1 MPSTFSTFN
10 IGWKGLFAARLGM
23 DVTGHNVANANT
35 EGYSRQR
42 VALSASSPENVVGL
56 SRAAGPG
63 QIGRGVDVVA
73 INRVKDQ
80 FVLSFLQREKSVL
93 GYWEAKAQTYE
104 RIEMLFGEPSDSGIA
119 FALDEFFGSLQSLS
133 RNPEDIAVREVVL
146 QKGAV
151 LADTISQV
159 YSHIRE
165 VYYNTTD
172 LVNAKV
178 TQLNSLATEIAE
190 LNKQIAAVVRV
201 GKQPNDFLDKRDML
215 IQQMSTLID
224 IQVLPVEDQ
233 IVNIAINGVNL
244 VHRYDTR
251 PLEAVIEQTTGK
263 VEGLKWKEFDTRITV
278 SSGEFAALLETNNV
292 LIPQYLDS
300 LNELARCLVENI
312 NSIHSSG
319 YDLDGKKGGLF
330 FVDSRTPDG
339 GPLIPLDLTDPDF
352 EVARY
357 IAINPLLDAREV
369 AAATAAP
376 DENGLKKGD
385 GSNALAMAQL
395 ADAAIMQSGRSTL
408 AGFFNGVIAQ
418 LGVDSEQA
426 SFMADSQGLI
436 VENLKNWDSSISG
449 VSLDEEVTNL
459 MRYQHSYAAAARVI
473 TVVDEMLELIT
484 TRLGLVGR

>member
-159 YSHIRE
+159 
-165 VYYNTTD
+165 
-172 LVNAKV
+172 
-178 TQLNSLATEIAE
+178 
-190 LNKQIAAVVRV
+190 
-201 GKQPNDFLDKRDML
+201 
-215 IQQMSTLID
+215 
-224 IQVLPVEDQ
+224 
-233 IVNIAINGVNL
+233 
-244 VHRYDTR
+244 
-251 PLEAVIEQTTGK
+251 
-263 VEGLKWKEFDTRITV
+263 
-278 SSGEFAALLETNNV
+278 
-292 LIPQYLDS
+292 
-300 LNELARCLVENI
+300 
-312 NSIHSSG
+312 
-319 YDLDGKKGGLF
+319 
-330 FVDSRTPDG
+330 
-339 GPLIPLDLTDPDF
+339 LT
-352 EVARY
+352 
-357 IAINPLLDAREV
+357 
-369 AAATAAP
+369 
-376 DENGLKKGD
+376 
-385 GSNALAMAQL
+385 
-395 ADAAIMQSGRSTL
+395 SGRSTITL
-408 AGFFNGVIAQ
+408 RTSLTRRSRSSTPLQ
-418 LGVDSEQA
+418 LRS
-426 SFMADSQGLI
+426 
-436 VENLKNWDSSISG
+436 
-449 VSLDEEVTNL
+449 
-459 MRYQHSYAAAARVI
+459 
-473 TVVDEMLELIT
+473 
-484 TRLGLVGR
+484 